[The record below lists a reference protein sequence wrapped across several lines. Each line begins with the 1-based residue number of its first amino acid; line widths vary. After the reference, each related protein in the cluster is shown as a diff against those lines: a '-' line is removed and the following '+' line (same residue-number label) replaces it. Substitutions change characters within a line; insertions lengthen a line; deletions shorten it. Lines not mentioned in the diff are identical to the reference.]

1 MSAIVR
7 LKIVLK
13 DVEPK
18 VIRRI
23 EVPLAIKLDRLHDV
37 LQAVMGWGDY
47 HLYEFRFR
55 GDVGFGIPD
64 PDWPDDMLDAR
75 KASLRS
81 VLEDTDGKTF
91 HYYVTVSRRPSSRI
105 ECVVG

>member
-64 PDWPDDMLDAR
+64 PDWPDDMLDGANDCSRCVGLAAHEPIQLVCQIAAQR
-75 KASLRS
+75 KELPC
-81 VLEDTDGKTF
+81 VL
-91 HYYVTVSRRPSSRI
+91 
-105 ECVVG
+105 